1 MKIVVCLSI
10 LLGSMG
16 ALWAQTPR
24 QYPLGIEEMFELAD
38 RQSRSI
44 RTFGLAEEAAAE
56 AVRVTKNARLPE
68 VNASLSASYL
78 GDGWMSD
85 RDFTDGFNA
94 PMPHFGNNF
103 AVEATQVLYAGG
115 SISAQVALAQ
125 LQQQMA
131 VLDQERNRQDI
142 RLLLAGNYL
151 ELYKLSNQ
159 SRVYASNIEQT
170 RRLLSDIKARLQ
182 EGLALKNDVTRYEL
196 QLKSLELALTQIE
209 NSREILNHQ
218 LVTVLNLPPET
229 VIAVDTTLLSRLPQV
244 APEGQWQQRAA
255 DTSPLLRQAALGIE
269 QSRQGEQLARAD
281 RLPSVALFAGD
292 HFDGP
297 VIIEVPPINKN
308 FNYWYAGVGLKYNI
322 ASLYKSKK
330 NIRLARIN
338 TQKAGESE
346 LLAREQ
352 VQTEVKATY
361 VRFAE
366 AFNTYETQVKSLELA
381 TENYAVVHNRYLNDL
396 ALITDMLDASNAKL
410 SAELQVANAQ
420 INILFNYY
428 KLKKAAG
435 NL

>member
-1 MKIVVCLSI
+1 MKKIMCLSI
-10 LLGSMG
+10 LMGSLGG
-16 ALWAQTPR
+16 LCAQTPR
-24 QYPLGIEEMFELAD
+24 SYPLGIEEMFELAD
-38 RQSRSI
+38 RQSRSL
-44 RTFGLAEEAAAE
+44 RTSALTEAEAAE
-56 AVRVTKNARLPE
+56 AVRVTQNARLPE
-68 VNASLSASYL
+68 VNASLSVSYL

-115 SISAQVALAQ
+115 SISAQVAMAR

-131 VLDQERNRQDI
+131 ALDTERNRQEI
-142 RLLLAGNYL
+142 RLLLAGHYL
-151 ELYKLSNQ
+151 ELYKLGNQ
-159 SRVYASNIEQT
+159 AQVYASNIRQT
-170 RRLLSDIKARLQ
+170 RHLLSDIKARLV

-196 QLKSLELALTQIE
+196 QLQTLELALTQIE
-209 NSREILNHQ
+209 NSRKILNHQ
-218 LVTVLNLPPET
+218 LVTVLHLPPET
-229 VIAVDTTLLSRLPQV
+229 VIAVDTTLLDRLPQV
-244 APEGQWQQRAA
+244 TPEGQWQQRAS

-269 QSRQGEQLARAD
+269 QSRHGEQLARAD
-281 RLPSVALFAGD
+281 RLPSLAVFVGD
-292 HFDGP
+292 RFDGP

-322 ASLYKSKK
+322 ASLYKSGK
-330 NIRLARIN
+330 NIRRARLS
-338 TQKAGESE
+338 TEKAGESE

-366 AFNTYETQVKSLELA
+366 TFTTYETQLKSLQLA
-381 TENYAVVHNRYLNDL
+381 TENYAVVRHRYLNDL
-396 ALITDMLDASNAKL
+396 ALITDMLDADNAKL
-410 SAELQVANAQ
+410 NAELQVANAR